1 MAEPRYQD
9 LEHGITCIDTEYCRP
24 SMAACFLIV
33 QDGKAAFVDTG
44 TYYSVPLLLEVM
56 KIKGIAPQNV
66 SYVMP
71 THVHLDHAGGSGE
84 LMRLLPN
91 AQLVVHPR
99 GKRHLT
105 DPEQLT
111 AGAIAV
117 YGEEEFAKRFGHL
130 PPVAEDRVI
139 VAEDGFE
146 LDFNGRPLLFL
157 DTPGHA
163 KHHYSVYDDTSRGF
177 FTGDTFGL
185 SYREL
190 DSEAGA
196 FIFPPSTPVHF
207 DPPAWH
213 ESIERYLSFKPQ
225 RMFLTHYGRV
235 TEVTRLADELRYS
248 IDRLAAIAQAATDAD
263 NRSRVILNAMSDYL
277 VDRAIQLNPQLD
289 TDRVKEI
296 FALDLEINT
305 QGLEVWLDRQ

>member
-1 MAEPRYQD
+1 
-9 LEHGITCIDTEYCRP
+9 
-24 SMAACFLIV
+24 
-33 QDGKAAFVDTG
+33 
-44 TYYSVPLLLEVM
+44 VM
-56 KIKGIAPQNV
+56 KIKGIRRKDVA
-66 SYVMP
+66 YVMP

-99 GKRHLT
+99 GAKHLI
-105 DPEQLT
+105 DPAKLT
-111 AGAIAV
+111 VGATEV
-117 YGEEEFAKRFGHL
+117 YGEEQFNKRFGHL
-130 PPVAEDRVI
+130 PPVVEDRVL
-139 VAEDGFE
+139 VAEDGYE

-157 DTPGHA
+157 DPPGHA

-196 FIFPPSTPVHF
+196 FIFPPTTPIHF

-225 RMFLTHYGRV
+225 RMFLTHYGMV

-248 IDRLAAIAQAATDAD
+248 IDRLASIARAAIDAN
-263 NRSRVILNAMSDYL
+263 NRHLAILNGMTDYL
-277 VDRAIQLNPQLD
+277 VVKAKQMNPRLD
-289 TDRVKEI
+289 AERIKEI

-305 QGLEVWLDRQ
+305 QGLEVWLDRHKEA